1 MLYDKNVSSTN
12 FIQLGEIGAGMR
24 GVRSILFFL
33 SKL

>member
-12 FIQLGEIGAGMR
+12 FIQLGKISTGMR